1 MQLSVFTIQ
10 NTQHIP
16 QLKNP
21 AATTVGP
28 TWEAVPVTTPVNTMA
43 TVAMTSTV
51 SYKAY
56 KIKSSRKMLHHF
68 VYGGRMK
75 VLFRMTG

>member
-1 MQLSVFTIQ
+1 MA
-10 NTQHIP
+10 
-16 QLKNP
+16 LKWSENRPVRQYLPISLLKDP

-51 SYKAY
+51 SYKAC
-56 KIKSSRKMLHHF
+56 
-68 VYGGRMK
+68 
-75 VLFRMTG
+75 